1 MTAVV
6 LILKVRLSETHV
18 HNTHAVLVTLPNYK
32 LRLISRTEA
41 SGIRLGNSLTVFKG
55 SIIYKD
61 N

>member
-1 MTAVV
+1 MTVVV

-32 LRLISRTEA
+32 LTSRTEA
-41 SGIRLGNSLTVFKG
+41 SGIRLGNSLTVCKG